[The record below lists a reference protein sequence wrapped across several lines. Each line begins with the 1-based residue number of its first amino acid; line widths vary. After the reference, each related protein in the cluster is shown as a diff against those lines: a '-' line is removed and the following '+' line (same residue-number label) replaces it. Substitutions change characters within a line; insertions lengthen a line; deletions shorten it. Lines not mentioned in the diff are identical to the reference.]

1 MSATKAYEVKFQTKG
16 GGTQVTVI
24 YSDSEYKVRQLVK
37 IQFGD
42 TVVSIHYV
50 RLL

>member
-24 YSDSEYKVRQLVK
+24 YSDSEHKVRQLVK
-37 IQFGD
+37 MQFGD
-42 TVVSIHYV
+42 AVVAIHYV
-50 RLL
+50 RPL